1 MLNKIGIYTTLTSF
15 LIGTLLLLFFYFT
28 NSNEIAGFGIYFIIV
43 AGIINLIIIALLLA
57 EILTDKDNRKR
68 NLKTS
73 RIMLLNIPVLVLYFY
88 FVMFLLSIMR
98 ITFINDTG
106 KIITDLKII
115 GGEPKT
121 IEKLEK
127 GESQTEWIKIIS
139 ENDLVLEYKIDREIK
154 TEMIYSYMIS
164 GEIFKYKIGNKS
176 NQIN

>member
-57 EILTDKDNRKR
+57 EILADKDNRKR